1 MKVLGQL
8 LLQHSLV
15 EGITYG
21 KGIMLAITPRG
32 VDVDFMAKALW
43 FGVSFAIGVMAGGI
57 LFVIDTLR
65 AISYCITRKNA
76 ERMHSTRCMMRR
88 IRQEHLKTENK

>member
-1 MKVLGQL
+1 
-8 LLQHSLV
+8 
-15 EGITYG
+15 
-21 KGIMLAITPRG
+21 MLAITPRG

-76 ERMHSTRCMMRR
+76 ERDAQYEMHAEEDQTG
-88 IRQEHLKTENK
+88 TFENRE